1 MIKTL
6 YQQWLNEP
14 RLEAELKKELVEM
27 TESDMSEAFY
37 KPLTF
42 GTGGMRGIV
51 GVGINRMNIYTVRK
65 AIQGYAL
72 FLLKT
77 NPNAKEHGVV
87 IAYDNRHFSQDFAKA
102 AVEVLAKNGIQAY
115 LFEAIRPT
123 PLLSYA
129 VRDTHAAGGIMVTAS
144 HNPPQYNGVKMYDSD
159 GCQLIPR
166 LADQVIELVNDIDD
180 VFSIE
185 TMPFDI
191 AKAQG
196 LVEILGRNM
205 DNKYLNDVYQVQYY
219 PNISKLLK
227 VVFTPLH
234 GASREI
240 GLRSLV
246 ENGYDVY
253 PVEAQMIADP
263 NFSTVKSP
271 NPEDVHAFAM
281 AEALGKEK
289 SADLLIATD
298 PDGDRLGVAVYH
310 DKKYHY
316 LTGNQTGALFIDYML
331 KTLSENDALPP
342 QGVLFNTI
350 VTNDFGAAIAR
361 HYGVE
366 MVSTLTGFKFIGEK
380 MKAIENSDKTFIM
393 GYEESYGYVL
403 KDIVRDKDSIQAI
416 VLISEMANRLK
427 QEGKTLID
435 ALNTLYDT
443 HGAYRDQLV
452 NIALEGQA
460 GEKAINQIMQAFR
473 KNAMTSFLNRSLI
486 YKEDYQ
492 LGERYE
498 NGQTSVLNF
507 PQSDVLKFMYEDFW
521 FVLRPSGT
529 EPKLKIYC
537 IHKGKTIA
545 EADAFLETL
554 KAELID
560 LVEQYQTKNEE
571 VNR

>member
-1 MIKTL
+1 
-6 YQQWLNEP
+6 
-14 RLEAELKKELVEM
+14 
-27 TESDMSEAFY
+27 
-37 KPLTF
+37 
-42 GTGGMRGIV
+42 
-51 GVGINRMNIYTVRK
+51 
-65 AIQGYAL
+65 
-72 FLLKT
+72 
-77 NPNAKEHGVV
+77 
-87 IAYDNRHFSQDFAKA
+87 
-102 AVEVLAKNGIQAY
+102 
-115 LFEAIRPT
+115 
-123 PLLSYA
+123 
-129 VRDTHAAGGIMVTAS
+129 
-144 HNPPQYNGVKMYDSD
+144 
-159 GCQLIPR
+159 
-166 LADQVIELVNDIDD
+166 
-180 VFSIE
+180 
-185 TMPFDI
+185 
-191 AKAQG
+191 
-196 LVEILGRNM
+196 M
-205 DNKYLNDVYQVQYY
+205 DNKYLEDVYQVQYY
-219 PNISKLLK
+219 PNISKTLK

-289 SADLLIATD
+289 KADLLIATD

-310 DKKYHY
+310 GNKYHY

-331 KTLSENDALPP
+331 YTLSENDALPP
-342 QGVLFNTI
+342 HGVVFNTI
-350 VTNDFGAAIAR
+350 VTNDFGAAIAQS
-361 HYGVE
+361 YGVE
-366 MVSTLTGFKFIGEK
+366 MISTLTGFKFIGEQ
-380 MKAIENSDKTFIM
+380 MKALENSDKTFVM

-427 QEGKTLID
+427 QQGKTLID
-435 ALNTLYDT
+435 ALNALYDH

-460 GEKAINQIMQAFR
+460 GEAAIKKIMQAFR
-473 KNAMTSFLNRSLI
+473 NQPMTRFLNRALL

-492 LGERYE
+492 LGVRYE
-498 NGQTSVLNF
+498 DGKSIPLDF
-507 PQSDVLKFMYEDFW
+507 PESDVLKFMYDDFW

-537 IHKGKTIA
+537 VHKGKSIA

-554 KAELID
+554 KAQLID
-560 LVEQYQTKNEE
+560 LVEQYQTKDEE